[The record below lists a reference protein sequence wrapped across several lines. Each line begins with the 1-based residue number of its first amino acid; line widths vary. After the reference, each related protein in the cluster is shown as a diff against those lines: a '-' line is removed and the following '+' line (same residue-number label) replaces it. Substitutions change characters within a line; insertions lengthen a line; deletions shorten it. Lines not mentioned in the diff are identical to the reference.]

1 MIKTQLL
8 SSVQD
13 LHVEALQAPH
23 LAEQALPE
31 TPFDSGFQEVPAQSI
46 GKGWRQID
54 GASWNRVE
62 SCSGVARAA
71 SGPL

>member
-13 LHVEALQAPH
+13 LDVEALQAPH

-31 TPFDSGFQEVPAQSI
+31 TPFDSGFQ
-46 GKGWRQID
+46 
-54 GASWNRVE
+54 
-62 SCSGVARAA
+62 
-71 SGPL
+71 